1 MLGHYPHAAAATKT
15 LSLCSR
21 VRATS
26 DQNNDNTLEEPT
38 SMKGMLGV
46 PGGYGGT
53 GSVIGYE
60 NAFWPAYSVKQS
72 LPSLLQVD

>member
-1 MLGHYPHAAAATKT
+1 
-15 LSLCSR
+15 
-21 VRATS
+21 
-26 DQNNDNTLEEPT
+26 
-38 SMKGMLGV
+38 MKGMLGV

-72 LPSLLQVD
+72 LPSLLQVDQTPFKADEKDGETYQ